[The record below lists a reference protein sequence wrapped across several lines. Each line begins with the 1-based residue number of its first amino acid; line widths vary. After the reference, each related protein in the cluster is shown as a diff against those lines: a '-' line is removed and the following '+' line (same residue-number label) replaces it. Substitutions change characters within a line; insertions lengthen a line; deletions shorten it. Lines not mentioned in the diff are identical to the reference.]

1 MTSLKKKFVQGIVW
15 MGSGTFAI
23 QIISWIATI
32 FVIRLLSPADYGL
45 MSMAAIVIALLLMVS
60 DLGMGSAIIQTET
73 ISPYQTRQLLGV
85 IVCINGAAFAF
96 SFLTAP
102 FIAVFFG
109 EPRVVS
115 LIRCLSLNFILMS
128 FYIVPQSLCIR
139 DMNFKTKTK
148 VDFVAR
154 LASSLIT
161 LLLAFTGY
169 GIWSLVF
176 GEIALHLAKVVGFN
190 ITRPN
195 LLVPV
200 FKLAGIGE
208 SIRFGSLLT
217 VNRVLYWAFTQ
228 LDKVIIGKFL
238 GKDLLGIYGVAMN
251 LAMIPMDKFMPILT
265 QVSFSAF
272 SRIQNDSERL
282 QSSVLNLTHM
292 IAFVMFPVFWG
303 MLAVA
308 PEAIPWILGHKWASS
323 VIPFQFLCGIIPLL
337 SLSSILSPALYAVG
351 RPDIMIKN
359 MAVAVIVMGVAFL
372 LGVQKG
378 LVGVCIAWVA
388 AYPVVFIINSLRSL
402 NVLGVSVKDY
412 AGGVTFPITA
422 SGLMAVV
429 IFALRP
435 LLANVSTIPLLGAF
449 VIGGMVFYGGL
460 ILCRKTELAKL
471 RSILRTSHDT

>member
-1 MTSLKKKFVQGIVW
+1 
-15 MGSGTFAI
+15 
-23 QIISWIATI
+23 
-32 FVIRLLSPADYGL
+32 
-45 MSMAAIVIALLLMVS
+45 LLLMIS
-60 DLGMGSAIIQTET
+60 DLGMGSAVIQTEK

-85 IVCINGAAFAF
+85 IVCINGAAFVF

-102 FIAVFFG
+102 FVAVFFG
-109 EPRVVS
+109 EPRVVA

-128 FYIVPQSLCIR
+128 FYIIPQSLCIR

-161 LLLAFTGY
+161 LLLAFAGY
-169 GIWSLVF
+169 GVWSLVF

-195 LLVPV
+195 LLDPV

-251 LAMIPMDKFMPILT
+251 LAMIPMDKFMPVLT

-282 QSSVLNLTHM
+282 RSSVLNLTHM

-422 SGLMAVV
+422 SGFMAGG

-435 LLANVSTIPLLGAF
+435 FMANLSTLPLLCSYILCGA
-449 VIGGMVFYGGL
+449 VFYGVL
-460 ILCRKTELAKL
+460 VLLFKAEFVRLKN
-471 RSILRTSHDT
+471 ILRVSHNI